1 MGENSSAPRTACPHC
16 KQRAGVRFWYL
27 LPSSN
32 SRRVLTCVHCGGHY
46 DLADGSKMASIF
58 GALLGL
64 GPGVYLLGK
73 IVQFGH
79 NATPYKILG
88 TVACFSLFVVLSMVA
103 GALTLRLVAKP

>member
-1 MGENSSAPRTACPHC
+1 M
-16 KQRAGVRFWYL
+16 
-27 LPSSN
+27 
-32 SRRVLTCVHCGGHY
+32 HCGGHY